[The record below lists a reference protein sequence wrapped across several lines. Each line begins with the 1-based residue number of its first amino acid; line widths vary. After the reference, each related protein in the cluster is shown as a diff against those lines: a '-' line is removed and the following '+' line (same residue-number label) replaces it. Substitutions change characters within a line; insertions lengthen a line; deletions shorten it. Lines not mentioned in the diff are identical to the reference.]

1 MKYSNYKFKF
11 YLNARHSIY
20 INGVQGENHTHT
32 WEIQLNTIKAVEDFI
47 QFNDIEKLIETFLS
61 QYQDK
66 YINDV
71 EPFNSINPTLE
82 NICEYFKDK
91 VEKVL
96 FDSGWVLVSIEIS
109 ETPARS
115 YIIDLVDEIDLNK
128 FSNSR
133 NVNDSNTI
141 DALVNKK
148 LADIISKN
156 SGKSE

>member
-11 YLNARHSIY
+11 YLNASHSIY

-91 VEKVL
+91 VEKVM

-115 YIIDLVDEIDLNK
+115 YIIDLVDEIDLSK

>member
-11 YLNARHSIY
+11 YLNASHSIY

>member
-11 YLNARHSIY
+11 YLNASHSIY

-115 YIIDLVDEIDLNK
+115 YIIDLVDEIDLSK